1 MLLIFILVW
10 IYILISMNIYIN
22 IEESQH
28 VSAGCFAFGLEDT
41 KSSRWFLIILAIKL
55 LRSLIQ
61 YGFIV
66 KSYLIIIKSTGI
78 KYIYYPVLFLFIFIY
93 YLLVKLRSSL
103 TYLFLFVNRRYGMTK
118 EIYLLEEKLKDL
130 KSLRRLM
137 VSNNLD
143 SISLKDLNLEIDLTE
158 SNLRFLWKEEY
169 DRVMEDFVQ
178 YDEEG

>member
-1 MLLIFILVW
+1 MG
-10 IYILISMNIYIN
+10 IYIN

-28 VSAGCFAFGLEDT
+28 VSAGCFAFGLRNP
-41 KSSRWFLIILAIKL
+41 KFSRWVLTVLAIKL

-61 YGFIV
+61 YGLYV
-66 KSYLIIIKSTGI
+66 NSYLIIIKSTGI
-78 KYIYYPVLFLFIFIY
+78 KYIYCPVLFLFIIF

-103 TYLFLFVNRRYGMTK
+103 TYLFLFVNRRYDMTK

-137 VSNNLD
+137 ISNNLD
-143 SISLKDLNLEIDLTE
+143 SISIKDLNLQIESTE
-158 SNLRFLWKEEY
+158 SNLRFLWQEEY
-169 DRVMEDFVQ
+169 DRVTEDFVQ